1 MTQFLFITDLDNT
14 LVGDDVA
21 LAHLND
27 CLHHHREQHGT
38 KIVYS
43 TGRSLFLYR
52 ELCAEKQ
59 LLPPDALVA
68 SVGTAIYYENG
79 NETDPGWYEKLYQGW
94 NRDRVLATVAHFSD
108 LEPQSNTEQGE
119 FKLSYF
125 LSSEVAPVLLP
136 QLKAA
141 LAEQGIA
148 FNLIYSGSLDL
159 DIIPRQANK
168 GLAMRYLRQQWGFEG
183 DRTVAC
189 GDSGND
195 IALFE
200 MDDEHGIIVGNAM
213 SELRQWYE
221 ANPSPRRYM
230 AKNRCAGGILEGL
243 THFGFF

>member
-14 LVGDDVA
+14 LVGDDAA
-21 LAHLND
+21 LAQLND
-27 CLHHHREQHGT
+27 RLHYHREQHGT

-43 TGRSLFLYR
+43 TGRSLFLYQ
-52 ELCAEKQ
+52 ELCTEKQ

-68 SVGTAIYYENG
+68 SVGTAIYYDNG
-79 NETDPGWYEKLYQGW
+79 NESDPVWQEKLYQGW
-94 NRDRVLATVAHFSD
+94 DRDRILATVAHFSD
-108 LEPQSNTEQGE
+108 LEPQSTTEQGE

-125 LSSEVAPVLLP
+125 LSPEVAPVLLP
-136 QLKAA
+136 QLEAA
-141 LAEQGIA
+141 LVEQNIA

-159 DIIPRQANK
+159 DIIPAQANK
-168 GLAMRYLRQQWGFEG
+168 GLAMLYLKQQWGFAG

-200 MDDEHGIIVGNAM
+200 MGDEHGIVVGNAM
-213 SELRQWYE
+213 SELRQWHE

-230 AKNRCAGGILEGL
+230 ASRRCAGGILEGL
-243 THFGFF
+243 SHFGFL